1 MQAWIYIDIFDTQ
14 LSYRLTG
21 QSETFTNQIFKRLF
35 KILAEEKFRIHQ
47 DECIQNWDSIQNEHI
62 DGDEDE
68 EVENEEEENKVE
80 ADCSKT
86 NRM

>member
-1 MQAWIYIDIFDTQ
+1 M
-14 LSYRLTG
+14 
-21 QSETFTNQIFKRLF
+21 NQIFIRLF
-35 KILAEEKFRIHQ
+35 KILTEEKFRIHQ
-47 DECIQNWDSIQNEHI
+47 DECIQNWDSIQNKHI

-68 EVENEEEENKVE
+68 EVDNEEEENEEEENEEEENEEEENEEEENEVE